1 MYVWKSELDRLQ
13 TYPNSEIVQKLRPS
27 FDSLASDQK
36 RMFLDIA
43 CAFIGENKDFAASV
57 LHSSHCSANAI
68 IEVLADKFLIT
79 VSEDCLQ
86 MHELIQSM
94 AREIVREE
102 FIMTGKQ
109 RRLCISSA
117 SSEKKVRSGI
127 FFFTFIFIQK
137 YTQLHMLLFII

>member
-1 MYVWKSELDRLQ
+1 
-13 TYPNSEIVQKLRPS
+13 
-27 FDSLASDQK
+27 
-36 RMFLDIA
+36 MFLIA
-43 CAFIGENKDFAASV
+43 CALIGENKDFAASV

-79 VSEDCLQ
+79 VSAYDMRLQ

-94 AREIVREE
+94 AREIVHEE

-117 SSEKKVRSGI
+117 SNEKKVRRYSYKSI
-127 FFFTFIFIQK
+127 HNCIC
-137 YTQLHMLLFII
+137 YSL